1 MGMKVYG
8 EVPAIGVPA
17 IIAQKTSANMAVTT
31 DQAMTAMTPFS
42 SFLVT
47 GLIITNA
54 STTPV
59 AASIGLYTGASK
71 GGLGI
76 VTSGLLTA
84 LTASN
89 LALDTFTLGPRLIAT
104 NTWFVSNAAA
114 NAAALT
120 ADVYLVGIPLS

>member
-1 MGMKVYG
+1 MTTTVYG

-17 IIAQKTSANMAVTT
+17 IIAKKIGANLAVTT
-31 DQAMTAMTPFS
+31 DQAMAVTTTFS

-59 AASIGLYTGASK
+59 AASIGIYTGASK

-84 LTASN
+84 LTAAN

-104 NTWFVSNAAA
+104 NTWFVSNAVA